1 MQIDPGST
9 RSDDLRTVEASAASA
24 VQALF
29 TETVALFHRLRMVT
43 DQVHGQGELTAGR
56 RGILFEL
63 DRFGPRTVPQM
74 ARARPVARQ
83 HIQSLVDKLI
93 ADGLVELDE
102 NPAHKRS
109 SLVRLS
115 GRGKTLVDVM
125 NRREADFLARL
136 PIEVA
141 RGHLEVATT
150 TLRAMREVL
159 EHPNVQRLIEPPVAS
174 SEATAELPGVPHLPT
189 TVELRELEE

>member
-1 MQIDPGST
+1 MQFDPGTT
-9 RSDDLRTVEASAASA
+9 RSDDLHTVEASEASA

-29 TETVALFHRLRMVT
+29 AEIVALFHRLRVVA

-115 GRGKTLVDVM
+115 GCGKALVDVM

-136 PIEVA
+136 PIDVA
-141 RGHLEVATT
+141 PGPLKVATEI
-150 TLRAMREVL
+150 LRAIREVL
-159 EHPNVQRLIEPPVAS
+159 ERPNVQRLIEPPVAS
-174 SEATAELPGVPHLPT
+174 SEATAEPPGVPHSLT